1 MLAVYYCRELSE
13 EEVLIDYLF
22 EEYRPTA
29 RPVLRSEDTVLVNL
43 QFSLMHIKELVS
55 APASQLMH
63 IKELVSV
70 PTSQFMYIKELVSVP
85 TSQLMYTKELV
96 SVPPRSSCTSRNW

>member
-43 QFSLMHIKELVS
+43 QFGSFVDAELGGHVHHPGHFAWTCSHI
-55 APASQLMH
+55 
-63 IKELVSV
+63 
-70 PTSQFMYIKELVSVP
+70 
-85 TSQLMYTKELV
+85 
-96 SVPPRSSCTSRNW
+96 

>member
-1 MLAVYYCRELSE
+1 MLPVYYCRELSE

-55 APASQLMH
+55 
-63 IKELVSV
+63 
-70 PTSQFMYIKELVSVP
+70 
-85 TSQLMYTKELV
+85 
-96 SVPPRSSCTSRNW
+96 VPPPSSYTSRNW